1 MVPGRE
7 VVGHYIDRC
16 IIELLSLY
24 NYIYIRIDVFYTHRN
39 LITRAKIYAG
49 ADASK
54 SKYCMHSA
62 CARTDDCISIM

>member
-16 IIELLSLY
+16 Y